1 MDTDKLLSKG
11 LLSDGLLLKGL
22 KELGIN
28 EKAHNKLS
36 KLLNIYMR
44 ELKMF
49 NASFNLVKVKDDEE
63 LIVSHVLDSLSAW
76 HFFYNET
83 KNTESKTSSKNDNED
98 LITKGPF
105 YIADA
110 GTKNTNEA
118 LLTSEPFYIAD
129 AGTGAGFPGIPLAA
143 LFISL
148 GNLDVKLSLIER
160 MQKRCTFLENIKAV
174 LQLNNTEII
183 ESEAEKAPQNKFDI
197 VTCRAFRTLD
207 KHILNTLLNLAKPKG
222 KLFLYKAMEEKI
234 NEETELIKKEGL
246 NYKIEKLDV
255 PFLKKE
261 RHLLII
267 EKP

>member
-1 MDTDKLLSKG
+1 MDTDKLLSKDF
-11 LLSDGLLLKGL
+11 LSDGILLKGL

-28 EKAHNKLS
+28 EKAHKELS

-76 HFFYNET
+76 RFFYNET
-83 KNTESKTSSKNDNED
+83 KNTESKTALNNAE
-98 LITKGPF
+98 
-105 YIADA
+105 
-110 GTKNTNEA
+110 TKNTNEA

-129 AGTGAGFPGIPLAA
+129 AGTGAGFPGVPLAA

-174 LQLNNTEII
+174 LQLKNTEII

-207 KHILNTLLNLAKPKG
+207 KHILNTLLNLARPKG

>member
-11 LLSDGLLLKGL
+11 LLSDGILLKGL
-22 KELGIN
+22 KELGIT

-36 KLLNIYMR
+36 KLLNLYMR

-63 LIVSHVLDSLSAW
+63 LIVAHILDSLSAW
-76 HFFYNET
+76 RFFYNE
-83 KNTESKTSSKNDNED
+83 
-98 LITKGPF
+98 
-105 YIADA
+105 
-110 GTKNTNEA
+110 TKNTNEA

-129 AGTGAGFPGIPLAA
+129 AGTGAGFPGVPLAT

-207 KHILNTLLNLAKPKG
+207 KHILNTLLNLARPKG

-246 NYKIEKLDV
+246 NYKTEKLDV

>member
-11 LLSDGLLLKGL
+11 LLSDSLLLKGL

-36 KLLNIYMR
+36 ELLNLYMR

-76 HFFYNET
+76 RFFYNE
-83 KNTESKTSSKNDNED
+83 
-98 LITKGPF
+98 I
-105 YIADA
+105 
-110 GTKNTNEA
+110 KNTNEA
-118 LLTSEPFYIAD
+118 LLTSAPFYIAD
-129 AGTGAGFPGIPLAA
+129 AGTGAGFPGVPLAA

>member
-1 MDTDKLLSKG
+1 MYDDKLLSKS

-76 HFFYNET
+76 RFFYNE
-83 KNTESKTSSKNDNED
+83 
-98 LITKGPF
+98 
-105 YIADA
+105 
-110 GTKNTNEA
+110 TKNTNEA
-118 LLTSEPFYIAD
+118 LLTSAPFYIAD
-129 AGTGAGFPGIPLAA
+129 AGTGAGFPGVPLAT

-160 MQKRCTFLENIKAV
+160 MQKRCTFLENVKAV

>member
-1 MDTDKLLSKG
+1 MDTDKLLSKD
-11 LLSDGLLLKGL
+11 LLSDGILLKGL

-83 KNTESKTSSKNDNED
+83 KNTKSNTTSKNDNDD
-98 LITKGPF
+98 LLRK
-105 YIADA
+105 
-110 GTKNTNEA
+110 
-118 LLTSEPFYIAD
+118 EPFYIAD

-148 GNLDVKLSLIER
+148 GNLYVKLSLIER

-207 KHILNTLLNLAKPKG
+207 KHILQTLLNLARPKG
-222 KLFLYKAMEEKI
+222 KLFLYKAAKEKI

-255 PFLKKE
+255 PFLKRE
-261 RHLLII
+261 HQVFLFYSLDLLF
-267 EKP
+267 

>member
-11 LLSDGLLLKGL
+11 LLSDGILLRGL
-22 KELGIN
+22 KELGIDEN
-28 EKAHNKLS
+28 AHNKLS
-36 KLLNIYMR
+36 KLLNLYMR

-76 HFFYNET
+76 RFFYDEI
-83 KNTESKTSSKNDNED
+83 KNTESKTALNNAE
-98 LITKGPF
+98 
-105 YIADA
+105 
-110 GTKNTNEA
+110 TKNTNEA
-118 LLTSEPFYIAD
+118 LLTSESFYIAD
-129 AGTGAGFPGIPLAA
+129 TGTGAGFPGIPLAA

>member
-1 MDTDKLLSKG
+1 MIMK
-11 LLSDGLLLKGL
+11 
-22 KELGIN
+22 
-28 EKAHNKLS
+28 
-36 KLLNIYMR
+36 
-44 ELKMF
+44 
-49 NASFNLVKVKDDEE
+49 
-63 LIVSHVLDSLSAW
+63 
-76 HFFYNET
+76 
-83 KNTESKTSSKNDNED
+83 
-98 LITKGPF
+98 
-105 YIADA
+105 
-110 GTKNTNEA
+110 
-118 LLTSEPFYIAD
+118 EPFYIAD
-129 AGTGAGFPGIPLAA
+129 AGTGAGFPGVPLAA

-207 KHILNTLLNLAKPKG
+207 KHILQTLLNLARPKG
-222 KLFLYKAMEEKI
+222 KLFLYKAAKEKI

>member
-1 MDTDKLLSKG
+1 MDTDKLLSKD
-11 LLSDGLLLKGL
+11 LLSDGILLKGL

-36 KLLNIYMR
+36 ELLNIYML

-49 NASFNLVKVKDDEE
+49 NASFNLVKVKNDEE
-63 LIVSHVLDSLSAW
+63 LIVSHILDSLSAW
-76 HFFYNET
+76 HFFYNEI
-83 KNTESKTSSKNDNED
+83 KNTESKTALNNAE
-98 LITKGPF
+98 
-105 YIADA
+105 
-110 GTKNTNEA
+110 TKNTNEA

-174 LQLNNTEII
+174 LQLKNTEII
-183 ESEAEKAPQNKFDI
+183 ESEAEKAHQNKFDI

-207 KHILNTLLNLAKPKG
+207 KHILTTLLNLAKPKG

>member
-22 KELGIN
+22 EELGIT

-36 KLLNIYMR
+36 KLLNLYMR

-76 HFFYNET
+76 RFFYNATQNTEN
-83 KNTESKTSSKNDNED
+83 KNTESKTSSKNDNEA
-98 LITKGPF
+98 LITK
-105 YIADA
+105 
-110 GTKNTNEA
+110 
-118 LLTSEPFYIAD
+118 EPFYIAD
-129 AGTGAGFPGIPLAA
+129 AGTGAGFPGIPLAS

-174 LQLNNTEII
+174 IQLNNTEII

-222 KLFLYKAMEEKI
+222 KLFLYKAIKEKI

>member
-1 MDTDKLLSKG
+1 MYDDKLLSKS

-76 HFFYNET
+76 RFFYNE
-83 KNTESKTSSKNDNED
+83 
-98 LITKGPF
+98 
-105 YIADA
+105 
-110 GTKNTNEA
+110 TKNTNEA

-222 KLFLYKAMEEKI
+222 KLFLYKAMEKKI

-246 NYKIEKLDV
+246 NYKTEKLDV

>member
-11 LLSDGLLLKGL
+11 LLSDGILLKGL
-22 KELGIN
+22 EELGIN
-28 EKAHNKLS
+28 EKTHNKLTE
-36 KLLNIYMR
+36 LLNIYMR

-76 HFFYNET
+76 HFFYNAT
-83 KNTESKTSSKNDNED
+83 QNTENKTASKNDNED

-110 GTKNTNEA
+110 GT
-118 LLTSEPFYIAD
+118 
-129 AGTGAGFPGIPLAA
+129 GAGFPGIPLAS

-183 ESEAEKAPQNKFDI
+183 ESEAEKSPQNKFDI

>member
-1 MDTDKLLSKG
+1 MDTDKLLSKD
-11 LLSDGLLLKGL
+11 LLSDGILLKGL

-49 NASFNLVKVKDDEE
+49 NASFNLVKVKDDKE

-76 HFFYNET
+76 HFFYNE
-83 KNTESKTSSKNDNED
+83 
-98 LITKGPF
+98 
-105 YIADA
+105 
-110 GTKNTNEA
+110 TKNTNEA

-129 AGTGAGFPGIPLAA
+129 AGTGAGFPGVPLAA

-174 LQLNNTEII
+174 LQLKNTEII

-246 NYKIEKLDV
+246 NYKTEKLDV

>member
-1 MDTDKLLSKG
+1 MDTDKLLSKS

-36 KLLNIYMR
+36 KLLNLYMR

-76 HFFYNET
+76 RFFYNE
-83 KNTESKTSSKNDNED
+83 
-98 LITKGPF
+98 
-105 YIADA
+105 
-110 GTKNTNEA
+110 TKNTNEA
-118 LLTSEPFYIAD
+118 LLTSGSFYIAD

-207 KHILNTLLNLAKPKG
+207 KHILTTLLNLAKPKG

-246 NYKIEKLDV
+246 NYKTEKLDV

>member
-1 MDTDKLLSKG
+1 MDTDKLLSKD
-11 LLSDGLLLKGL
+11 LLSDGILLKGL

-28 EKAHNKLS
+28 EKAHNELS

-63 LIVSHVLDSLSAW
+63 LIVAHILDSLSAW
-76 HFFYNET
+76 RFFYNET
-83 KNTESKTSSKNDNED
+83 KNTESKTALNNAE
-98 LITKGPF
+98 
-105 YIADA
+105 
-110 GTKNTNEA
+110 TKNTNEA

>member
-76 HFFYNET
+76 RFFYNAT
-83 KNTESKTSSKNDNED
+83 QNTESKTALNNAE
-98 LITKGPF
+98 
-105 YIADA
+105 
-110 GTKNTNEA
+110 TKNTNEA

-183 ESEAEKAPQNKFDI
+183 ESEAEKASQNKFDI

>member
-28 EKAHNKLS
+28 EKAHNKLTE
-36 KLLNIYMR
+36 LLNIYMR

-76 HFFYNET
+76 RFFYNET
-83 KNTESKTSSKNDNED
+83 KNTESKTSLNNAES
-98 LITKGPF
+98 
-105 YIADA
+105 
-110 GTKNTNEA
+110 KNTNEA

-207 KHILNTLLNLAKPKG
+207 KHILTTLLNLAKPKG

>member
-11 LLSDGLLLKGL
+11 LLSDGILLKGL
-22 KELGIN
+22 KELGIT

-36 KLLNIYMR
+36 KLLNIYIR

-76 HFFYNET
+76 RFFYNAT
-83 KNTESKTSSKNDNED
+83 QNTESKTALNNAE
-98 LITKGPF
+98 
-105 YIADA
+105 
-110 GTKNTNEA
+110 TKNTNEA

-160 MQKRCTFLENIKAV
+160 MQKRCTFLENVKAV

-207 KHILNTLLNLAKPKG
+207 KHILNTLLNLARPKG

>member
-1 MDTDKLLSKG
+1 MDTDKLLSKS

-36 KLLNIYMR
+36 KLLNLYMR

-76 HFFYNET
+76 RFFYNET
-83 KNTESKTSSKNDNED
+83 KNTESKTALNNAES
-98 LITKGPF
+98 
-105 YIADA
+105 
-110 GTKNTNEA
+110 KNTNEA

-207 KHILNTLLNLAKPKG
+207 KHILNTLLNLARPKG

>member
-1 MDTDKLLSKG
+1 MDTDKLLSKD
-11 LLSDGLLLKGL
+11 LLSNGILLKGL

-28 EKAHNKLS
+28 ENAYNKLS

-63 LIVSHVLDSLSAW
+63 LIVSHILDSLSAW
-76 HFFYNET
+76 RFFYNE
-83 KNTESKTSSKNDNED
+83 
-98 LITKGPF
+98 
-105 YIADA
+105 
-110 GTKNTNEA
+110 TKNTNEA
-118 LLTSEPFYIAD
+118 LLTGGSFYIAD

-174 LQLNNTEII
+174 LQLKNTEII

-246 NYKIEKLDV
+246 NYKTEKLDV

>member
-1 MDTDKLLSKG
+1 MDTDKLLSKS

-36 KLLNIYMR
+36 KLLNLYMR

-76 HFFYNET
+76 RFFYNAT
-83 KNTESKTSSKNDNED
+83 QNTESKTALNNAE
-98 LITKGPF
+98 
-105 YIADA
+105 
-110 GTKNTNEA
+110 TKNTNEA

-160 MQKRCTFLENIKAV
+160 MQKRCTFLENVKAV

-207 KHILNTLLNLAKPKG
+207 KHILNTLLNLARPKG

>member
-63 LIVSHVLDSLSAW
+63 LIVSHILDSLSAW
-76 HFFYNET
+76 RFFYNET
-83 KNTESKTSSKNDNED
+83 KNTESKTALNNAE
-98 LITKGPF
+98 
-105 YIADA
+105 
-110 GTKNTNEA
+110 TKNTNED
-118 LLTSEPFYIAD
+118 LLIKEPFYIAD

-183 ESEAEKAPQNKFDI
+183 ESEAEKAPQNKFGI
-197 VTCRAFRTLD
+197 VNCRAFRTLD

-255 PFLKKE
+255 PFLKRE

>member
-11 LLSDGLLLKGL
+11 LLSDGILLKGL

-28 EKAHNKLS
+28 EKAHNELS

-63 LIVSHVLDSLSAW
+63 LIVAHILDSLSAW
-76 HFFYNET
+76 RFFYNET
-83 KNTESKTSSKNDNED
+83 KNTESKTALNNAE
-98 LITKGPF
+98 
-105 YIADA
+105 
-110 GTKNTNEA
+110 TKNTNEA

-174 LQLNNTEII
+174 LQLSNTEII

-222 KLFLYKAMEEKI
+222 KLFLYKAIKEKI

>member
-1 MDTDKLLSKG
+1 MDTDKLLSKS

-36 KLLNIYMR
+36 KLLNLYMR

-63 LIVSHVLDSLSAW
+63 LIVAHILDSLSAW
-76 HFFYNET
+76 RFFYNET
-83 KNTESKTSSKNDNED
+83 KNTNK
-98 LITKGPF
+98 
-105 YIADA
+105 
-110 GTKNTNEA
+110 A
-118 LLTSEPFYIAD
+118 LLTSGPFYIAD

-207 KHILNTLLNLAKPKG
+207 KNILNTLLNLARPKG

-246 NYKIEKLDV
+246 NYKVEKLDV

>member
-28 EKAHNKLS
+28 EKAHNELS

-76 HFFYNET
+76 HFFYDEI
-83 KNTESKTSSKNDNED
+83 KNTESKND
-98 LITKGPF
+98 K
-105 YIADA
+105 DA
-110 GTKNTNEA
+110 NHIK
-118 LLTSEPFYIAD
+118 EPFYIAD
-129 AGTGAGFPGIPLAA
+129 AGTGAGFPGVPLAA

-174 LQLNNTEII
+174 LQLKNTEII

-207 KHILNTLLNLAKPKG
+207 KHILTTLLNLARPKG

>member
-1 MDTDKLLSKG
+1 MDTGKLLSKG
-11 LLSDGLLLKGL
+11 ILSDDILLNGL
-22 KELGIN
+22 KELCIN
-28 EKAHNKLS
+28 ENAHNELS

-76 HFFYNET
+76 RFFYNEI
-83 KNTESKTSSKNDNED
+83 KNTESKTASKNDNEA
-98 LITKGPF
+98 LITK
-105 YIADA
+105 
-110 GTKNTNEA
+110 
-118 LLTSEPFYIAD
+118 EPFYIAD
-129 AGTGAGFPGIPLAA
+129 AGTGAGFPGVPLAA

-183 ESEAEKAPQNKFDI
+183 ESEAEKSPQNKFDI
-197 VTCRAFRTLD
+197 ITCRAFRTLD
-207 KHILNTLLNLAKPKG
+207 KHILQTLLNLAKPKG
-222 KLFLYKAMEEKI
+222 KLFLYKAAKEKI

>member
-1 MDTDKLLSKG
+1 MDTDKLLSKD
-11 LLSDGLLLKGL
+11 LLSDGILLKGL

-76 HFFYNET
+76 RFFYNEI
-83 KNTESKTSSKNDNED
+83 KNTESKTASKNDNET
-98 LITKGPF
+98 LIRK
-105 YIADA
+105 
-110 GTKNTNEA
+110 
-118 LLTSEPFYIAD
+118 EPFYIAD

-207 KHILNTLLNLAKPKG
+207 KHILQTLLNLARPKG
-222 KLFLYKAMEEKI
+222 KLFLYKAAKEKI

>member
-1 MDTDKLLSKG
+1 MDTDKLLSKD
-11 LLSDGLLLKGL
+11 LLSNGILLKGL

-63 LIVSHVLDSLSAW
+63 LIVAHILDSLSAW
-76 HFFYNET
+76 RFFYNET
-83 KNTESKTSSKNDNED
+83 KNTESKTSLNNAE
-98 LITKGPF
+98 
-105 YIADA
+105 
-110 GTKNTNEA
+110 TKNTNEA

-129 AGTGAGFPGIPLAA
+129 AGTGAGFPGVPLAA

-197 VTCRAFRTLD
+197 VTCRAFHTLD
-207 KHILNTLLNLAKPKG
+207 KHILQTLLNLAKPKG
-222 KLFLYKAMEEKI
+222 KLFLYKAAKEKI

-246 NYKIEKLDV
+246 NYKTEKLDV

>member
-1 MDTDKLLSKG
+1 MDTDKLLSKS

-28 EKAHNKLS
+28 EKAHNKLTE
-36 KLLNIYMR
+36 LLNLYMR

-76 HFFYNET
+76 HFFYNATQNTEN
-83 KNTESKTSSKNDNED
+83 KNTESKTSSKNDKDAN
-98 LITKGPF
+98 LIK
-105 YIADA
+105 
-110 GTKNTNEA
+110 
-118 LLTSEPFYIAD
+118 EPFYIAD

-183 ESEAEKAPQNKFDI
+183 ESEAENAPQNKFDI

>member
-1 MDTDKLLSKG
+1 MDTDKLLSKD
-11 LLSDGLLLKGL
+11 LLSDGILLKGL

-83 KNTESKTSSKNDNED
+83 KNT
-98 LITKGPF
+98 
-105 YIADA
+105 
-110 GTKNTNEA
+110 NEA
-118 LLTSEPFYIAD
+118 LLTSGSFYIAD

-174 LQLNNTEII
+174 LQLKNTEII

-222 KLFLYKAMEEKI
+222 KLFLYKAAKEKI

>member
-28 EKAHNKLS
+28 EKAHNKLTE
-36 KLLNIYMR
+36 LLNIYMR

-63 LIVSHVLDSLSAW
+63 LIVAHILDSLSAW
-76 HFFYNET
+76 RFFYNET
-83 KNTESKTSSKNDNED
+83 KNTESKTALNNAE
-98 LITKGPF
+98 
-105 YIADA
+105 
-110 GTKNTNEA
+110 TKNTNEA
-118 LLTSEPFYIAD
+118 FLTSEPFYIAD

-207 KHILNTLLNLAKPKG
+207 KHILTTLLNLAKPKG
-222 KLFLYKAMEEKI
+222 KLFLYKAAKEKI

>member
-1 MDTDKLLSKG
+1 MDTDKLLSKH

-36 KLLNIYMR
+36 KLLNLYMR

-76 HFFYNET
+76 HFFYN
-83 KNTESKTSSKNDNED
+83 K
-98 LITKGPF
+98 
-105 YIADA
+105 
-110 GTKNTNEA
+110 TKNTNEA
-118 LLTSEPFYIAD
+118 LLTSGSFYIAD

-174 LQLNNTEII
+174 LQLKNTEII

-246 NYKIEKLDV
+246 NYKTEKLDV

>member
-1 MDTDKLLSKG
+1 MDTDKLLSKH

-83 KNTESKTSSKNDNED
+83 KNTESKTSLNNAESKNTNDDEA
-98 LITKGPF
+98 LITK
-105 YIADA
+105 
-110 GTKNTNEA
+110 
-118 LLTSEPFYIAD
+118 EPFYIAD

>member
-1 MDTDKLLSKG
+1 MEDDKLLSKD

-22 KELGIN
+22 EELGIT
-28 EKAHNKLS
+28 EKTHNKLS

-63 LIVSHVLDSLSAW
+63 LIVAHILDSLSAW
-76 HFFYNET
+76 RFFYNET
-83 KNTESKTSSKNDNED
+83 KNTESRTALNNAE
-98 LITKGPF
+98 I
-105 YIADA
+105 
-110 GTKNTNEA
+110 KNTNEA

-222 KLFLYKAMEEKI
+222 KLFLYKAAKEKI

-246 NYKIEKLDV
+246 NYKTEKLDV

>member
-1 MDTDKLLSKG
+1 MDTDKLLSKS

-76 HFFYNET
+76 RFFYNET
-83 KNTESKTSSKNDNED
+83 KNTESKTSLNNAES
-98 LITKGPF
+98 
-105 YIADA
+105 
-110 GTKNTNEA
+110 KNTNEA

-129 AGTGAGFPGIPLAA
+129 AGTGAGFPGVPLAA

-183 ESEAEKAPQNKFDI
+183 ESEAEKSPQNKFDI

-234 NEETELIKKEGL
+234 NEETELIKKKGL

>member
-11 LLSDGLLLKGL
+11 LLSDGILLKGL
-22 KELGIN
+22 EELGIT

-36 KLLNIYMR
+36 KLLNLYMR

-76 HFFYNET
+76 RFFYNET
-83 KNTESKTSSKNDNED
+83 KNTNED
-98 LITKGPF
+98 I
-105 YIADA
+105 
-110 GTKNTNEA
+110 
-118 LLTSEPFYIAD
+118 LTSGSFYIAD

>member
-1 MDTDKLLSKG
+1 MDTDKLLSKS

-22 KELGIN
+22 KELSIN

-76 HFFYNET
+76 HFFYNEIKNT
-83 KNTESKTSSKNDNED
+83 ESKNTESKTANKSDNED
-98 LITKGPF
+98 L
-105 YIADA
+105 
-110 GTKNTNEA
+110 
-118 LLTSEPFYIAD
+118 LTSAPFYIAD

-174 LQLNNTEII
+174 LQLKNTEII
-183 ESEAEKAPQNKFDI
+183 ESEAEKAPKNKFDI

>member
-49 NASFNLVKVKDDEE
+49 NASFNLVKVKDDKE

-76 HFFYNET
+76 RFFYNAT
-83 KNTESKTSSKNDNED
+83 QNTESKTALNNAE
-98 LITKGPF
+98 
-105 YIADA
+105 
-110 GTKNTNEA
+110 TKNTNEA